1 MNSLCDHYSNVLD
14 VQRCKGQFLQFKH
27 FVVSHKQD
35 YGDFDNFCKLLLSD
49 YDDVYPDLVI
59 LASIALVIPVS
70 SAPCECGFSQQ
81 NILKTQ
87 LRKRLNPERLDR
99 LMMIRLNGHDD
110 NLDYFSAA
118 RAFGSLK
125 ARQK

>member
-1 MNSLCDHYSNVLD
+1 MFKGVRDSSCNSNILLFHTN
-14 VQRCKGQFLQFKH
+14 KT
-27 FVVSHKQD
+27 
-35 YGDFDNFCKLLLSD
+35 GDFDNFCKLLLSD
-49 YDDVYPDLVI
+49 YGDVYPDLVI

-81 NILKTQ
+81 NILKTK
-87 LRKRLNPERLDR
+87 LRNRLNPERLDR

>member
-1 MNSLCDHYSNVLD
+1 MWVLTAKYFED
-14 VQRCKGQFLQFKH
+14 K
-27 FVVSHKQD
+27 
-35 YGDFDNFCKLLLSD
+35 
-49 YDDVYPDLVI
+49 
-59 LASIALVIPVS
+59 
-70 SAPCECGFSQQ
+70 
-81 NILKTQ
+81 